1 MSKFV
6 CEKCQT
12 YPCIL
17 DTGDGSTSPFY
28 CPFSGKERNG
38 WIEMIEEKEPQN
50 PPIYYTLTCPE
61 LDAIEQNGKLEII
74 ELIKV
79 ALEKNISITFKMS
92 ESDPLIPNI
101 QGGIKG
107 VSLGWPINYTSDLIA
122 KRMKDIIERLGI
134 FSKCTKGG
142 EPCNQTTLNL

>member
-38 WIEMIEEKEPQN
+38 WIEINEEKEPQK
-50 PPIYYTLTCPE
+50 PPVYYTLPWPTR
-61 LDAIEQNGKLEII
+61 LDEIDYKKLSKILCKALSGKFDFCSVC
-74 ELIKV
+74 KSV
-79 ALEKNISITFKMS
+79 
-92 ESDPLIPNI
+92 
-101 QGGIKG
+101 GGKCVEHKPCG
-107 VSLGWPINYTSDLIA
+107 SVLVEAVKL
-122 KRMKDIIERLGI
+122 
-134 FSKCTKGG
+134 KCTKGG
-142 EPCNQTTLNL
+142 E